1 MPPSFPPSSTY
12 TTKASKPHVLSHA
25 KRKLVDPSKYM
36 ELPAVAGGR
45 PASSRLLKPQVSSRL
60 YPLEASLATD
70 ASVQKICLALVHA
83 ACVDDKL
90 LLPSSSTPRPPV
102 NGGGAASR
110 VPMAP
115 FTSPL
120 KTAISPPSFH
130 SPSVDALLC
139 SEDMECTPQK
149 GSGGMTGGEV
159 DQDRRSE
166 LQEEAV
172 LQEFSVWLRNLAT
185 ASVNHVMQH
194 STPSST

>member
-12 TTKASKPHVLSHA
+12 TTNASKPHVLSHA

-36 ELPAVAGGR
+36 ELPPVAGGR

-60 YPLEASLATD
+60 YPLETSLATD

-90 LLPSSSTPRPPV
+90 LLPSSSSTARPPM

-110 VPMAP
+110 VPLAP

-149 GSGGMTGGEV
+149 GSGGNGMTGGEV
-159 DQDRRSE
+159 DEDRRSE
-166 LQEEAV
+166 LQEKAV

-194 STPSST
+194 SST